1 MADPTK
7 KDPKKPAADPKKPA
21 ADAKKG
27 RAGGITGGLW
37 WAFAAVGLFYL
48 LTDRVEHFYDY
59 LPYLM
64 LMSCPVIDI
73 FRRNSGFRRGDVA
86 RLKQGAP
93 WE

>member
-7 KDPKKPAADPKKPA
+7 KDPKKPAV
-21 ADAKKG
+21 DAKKG
-27 RAGGITGGLW
+27 RSGGITGGLW

-48 LTDRVEHFYDY
+48 LTDRVEHVYDY

-64 LMSCPVIDI
+64 LMACPLIDI
-73 FRRNSGFRRGDVA
+73 FRRNSGFRRGDVV
-86 RLKQGAP
+86 RPKPGAP